1 MKPSSYLELPDAAD
15 ASEQDSQVPLPEG
28 ARRVAVIDLG
38 SNSLRL
44 LVSQV
49 GGDGRIQVLNCV
61 KSMVRLGEGAFENQ
75 ALQPQAIERTI
86 SVLKTF
92 ARTCRSY
99 GVSKVVAVATAS
111 VREAENGKEFTE
123 RVKAETGID
132 FSVISGPEEARL
144 ITMGVEAS
152 LPRADYPRAYMDIG
166 GGSTEFSV
174 SREGELLAAES
185 LRVGCVR
192 LADLFFRDFPD
203 AVPKAKFREVQ
214 DYVRDKSVMP
224 FKRLLAK
231 KPRELIAS
239 SGTAGAIASLA
250 LSMRT
255 AEQTSVSSDTTVITI
270 DEVRAVVDK
279 ICSSTAAERAALPG
293 MNQKRVGVIIPGAA
307 IFLTAM
313 EELGFNQISIT
324 DRGLRNGVLIQY
336 LETEGLIPGR
346 AVESKQRGHAVKSLA
361 KTFQIDVRH
370 AKQVS
375 FLSRSLFSQAR
386 ELGLTDLPKE
396 WGALLGYASWL
407 QETGISISYLR
418 QRQHSAYIVANSDLL
433 GFTQRE
439 THLLAAII
447 YSSKY
452 YGKSHPFFIRLSD
465 DDWKKAAQAGIF
477 LRLAVGLDKSHR
489 SAVTGVT
496 LQRSEKGL
504 TVRVESDSPSPIERD
519 CLERMAKS
527 IAKALNSPIEI
538 LWTDPIG
545 GEVKDGVPETAI
557 KAWRRK
563 KANRKKK
570 SKLKKAKNKLKKKHH
585 KK

>member
-324 DRGLRNGVLIQY
+324 DRGLRDGVLIQY

-370 AKQVS
+370 AK
-375 FLSRSLFSQAR
+375 
-386 ELGLTDLPKE
+386 
-396 WGALLGYASWL
+396 
-407 QETGISISYLR
+407 
-418 QRQHSAYIVANSDLL
+418 
-433 GFTQRE
+433 
-439 THLLAAII
+439 
-447 YSSKY
+447 
-452 YGKSHPFFIRLSD
+452 
-465 DDWKKAAQAGIF
+465 
-477 LRLAVGLDKSHR
+477 
-489 SAVTGVT
+489 
-496 LQRSEKGL
+496 
-504 TVRVESDSPSPIERD
+504 
-519 CLERMAKS
+519 
-527 IAKALNSPIEI
+527 
-538 LWTDPIG
+538 
-545 GEVKDGVPETAI
+545 
-557 KAWRRK
+557 
-563 KANRKKK
+563 
-570 SKLKKAKNKLKKKHH
+570 
-585 KK
+585 

>member
-1 MKPSSYLELPDAAD
+1 
-15 ASEQDSQVPLPEG
+15 
-28 ARRVAVIDLG
+28 
-38 SNSLRL
+38 
-44 LVSQV
+44 
-49 GGDGRIQVLNCV
+49 
-61 KSMVRLGEGAFENQ
+61 
-75 ALQPQAIERTI
+75 
-86 SVLKTF
+86 
-92 ARTCRSY
+92 
-99 GVSKVVAVATAS
+99 
-111 VREAENGKEFTE
+111 
-123 RVKAETGID
+123 
-132 FSVISGPEEARL
+132 
-144 ITMGVEAS
+144 
-152 LPRADYPRAYMDIG
+152 MDIG

-324 DRGLRNGVLIQY
+324 DRGLRDGVLIQY

>member
-75 ALQPQAIERTI
+75 ALQPQAIERTV

-144 ITMGVEAS
+144 ITKGVEAS

-192 LADLFFRDFPD
+192 LADLFFKDFPD

-255 AEQTSVSSDTTVITI
+255 AEQTSVSSDITVITI

-313 EELGFNQISIT
+313 EELGFNQIW
-324 DRGLRNGVLIQY
+324 
-336 LETEGLIPGR
+336 
-346 AVESKQRGHAVKSLA
+346 
-361 KTFQIDVRH
+361 
-370 AKQVS
+370 
-375 FLSRSLFSQAR
+375 SRSSEA
-386 ELGLTDLPKE
+386 
-396 WGALLGYASWL
+396 
-407 QETGISISYLR
+407 
-418 QRQHSAYIVANSDLL
+418 
-433 GFTQRE
+433 
-439 THLLAAII
+439 
-447 YSSKY
+447 
-452 YGKSHPFFIRLSD
+452 
-465 DDWKKAAQAGIF
+465 
-477 LRLAVGLDKSHR
+477 
-489 SAVTGVT
+489 T
-496 LQRSEKGL
+496 L
-504 TVRVESDSPSPIERD
+504 
-519 CLERMAKS
+519 
-527 IAKALNSPIEI
+527 
-538 LWTDPIG
+538 
-545 GEVKDGVPETAI
+545 
-557 KAWRRK
+557 
-563 KANRKKK
+563 
-570 SKLKKAKNKLKKKHH
+570 
-585 KK
+585 

>member
-1 MKPSSYLELPDAAD
+1 MKPSPYLELPDAAD

-92 ARTCRSY
+92 ARPCRSY

-192 LADLFFRDFPD
+192 L
-203 AVPKAKFREVQ
+203 PKAKFREVQ

-324 DRGLRNGVLIQY
+324 DRGLRDG
-336 LETEGLIPGR
+336 
-346 AVESKQRGHAVKSLA
+346 
-361 KTFQIDVRH
+361 F
-370 AKQVS
+370 S
-375 FLSRSLFSQAR
+375 F
-386 ELGLTDLPKE
+386 
-396 WGALLGYASWL
+396 
-407 QETGISISYLR
+407 SILR
-418 QRQHSAYIVANSDLL
+418 Q
-433 GFTQRE
+433 
-439 THLLAAII
+439 
-447 YSSKY
+447 
-452 YGKSHPFFIRLSD
+452 
-465 DDWKKAAQAGIF
+465 
-477 LRLAVGLDKSHR
+477 
-489 SAVTGVT
+489 
-496 LQRSEKGL
+496 
-504 TVRVESDSPSPIERD
+504 
-519 CLERMAKS
+519 
-527 IAKALNSPIEI
+527 
-538 LWTDPIG
+538 
-545 GEVKDGVPETAI
+545 KD
-557 KAWRRK
+557 
-563 KANRKKK
+563 
-570 SKLKKAKNKLKKKHH
+570 
-585 KK
+585 